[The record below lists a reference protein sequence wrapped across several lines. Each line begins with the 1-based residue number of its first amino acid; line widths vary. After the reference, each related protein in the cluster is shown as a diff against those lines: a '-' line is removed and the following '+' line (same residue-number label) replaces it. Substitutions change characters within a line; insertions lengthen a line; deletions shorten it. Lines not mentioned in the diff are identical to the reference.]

1 MSNFTLAKIAVML
14 AVRGGA
20 CEPLSIAD
28 VTGLPVESI
37 MAAAAC
43 LRGDGEHPELLC
55 CLDGDPWALTLD
67 GRRLLEMLL

>member
-1 MSNFTLAKIAVML
+1 MRFTDCKIAVMR
-14 AVRGGA
+14 AVREGHCDPA
-20 CEPLSIAD
+20 SISEA
-28 VTGLPVESI
+28 TGILIEAV

-67 GRRLLEMLL
+67 GRRLLAAL

>member
-1 MSNFTLAKIAVML
+1 MTEAKIAVMR
-14 AVRGGA
+14 AVRHGA
-20 CEPLSIAD
+20 CDPCSIAEA
-28 VTGLPVESI
+28 TGLPIETV

-67 GRRLLEMLL
+67 GRRLLEVL